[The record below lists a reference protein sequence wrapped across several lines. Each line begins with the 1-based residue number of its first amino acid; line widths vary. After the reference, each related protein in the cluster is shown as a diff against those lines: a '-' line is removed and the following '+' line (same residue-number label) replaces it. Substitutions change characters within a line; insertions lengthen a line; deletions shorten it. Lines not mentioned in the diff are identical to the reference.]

1 MSDDS
6 KVNEINKLKQRVNE
20 LVKTIQNLKNL
31 LARSEIPLKDFRKK
45 KATLEEEL
53 RGALKKIA
61 YYKEEISAE
70 QPEKEIE
77 TIAEFVPIEN
87 VIESPS
93 KVTRKRPRVEPEV
106 KVIERVKAI
115 ERRPFVKEQIKDL
128 GLSSEDAAST
138 TATQMINIEAQIAE
152 EANAL
157 MLHYQADFAE
167 SITKASVDLP
177 ITPEH
182 HFTIEIDFTDYPN
195 RPKVTIPSTVAK
207 KFTES
212 GSNVFENIPTLFK
225 WNPNAP
231 GRIFQVIEELEAE
244 LMRTYGVKK
253 EKRKEVTQE
262 IPSIPEEV
270 VTREIEVISSLQFA
284 WYMLIIVAMVGVL
297 IMGMMSVDPLI
308 PIISFGVMVV
318 LTYFNGNLEID
329 FSNGPRNSEIERKR
343 E

>member
-6 KVNEINKLKQRVNE
+6 KINEINVLKLRVNE

-31 LARSEIPLKDFRKK
+31 LARSEIPLKDFRLK
-45 KATLEEEL
+45 KASLEEEL
-53 RGALKKIA
+53 RGALRKIA

-70 QPEKEIE
+70 PPKKEID
-77 TIAEFVPIEN
+77 TIAEFVPIEEA
-87 VIESPS
+87 IKHP
-93 KVTRKRPRVEPEV
+93 KVEPEV
-106 KVIERVKAI
+106 RVLERVKSI
-115 ERRPFVKEQIKDL
+115 EARPHVKEQLEEMGI
-128 GLSSEDAAST
+128 STEDSAIEK
-138 TATQMINIEAQIAE
+138 ATQMINTEAQIAE

-157 MLHYQADFAE
+157 MLHYHADFTE
-167 SITKASVDLP
+167 SITKASVSLS

-195 RPKVTIPSTVAK
+195 RPKVTIPSTVVK

-231 GRIFQVIEELEAE
+231 ARIFQIIAELKAE
-244 LMRTYGVKK
+244 LMRAYGVEK
-253 EKRKEVTQE
+253 EKRKEVSPE
-262 IPSIPEEV
+262 IAPLPEEV
-270 VTREIEVISSLQFA
+270 VTREIEVFSNLTFA
-284 WYMLIIVAMVGVL
+284 WYMLVIVAMVGVL

-329 FSNGPRNSEIERKR
+329 FSNGTKNSEMESKS

>member
-70 QPEKEIE
+70 PAKKEIDMV
-77 TIAEFVPIEN
+77 AEFVPIETTM
-87 VIESPS
+87 
-93 KVTRKRPRVEPEV
+93 KDTRKHPKVEPEV
-106 KVIERVKAI
+106 TVIERVKAI

-128 GLSSEDAAST
+128 HLSDEDTASVK
-138 TATQMINIEAQIAE
+138 ATQMINIEAQIAE
-152 EANAL
+152 EANDL
-157 MLHYQADFAE
+157 MQHYQADFDE
-167 SITKASVDLP
+167 SITKASVSLP
-177 ITPEH
+177 ITSEL

-225 WNPNAP
+225 WDPNAP
-231 GRIFQVIEELEAE
+231 GKIFQIIAELEAE
-244 LMRTYGVKK
+244 LMKTYGVKK

-329 FSNGPRNSEIERKR
+329 FSNGNRNSEMESKS